1 MKILASDYD
10 GTLRTEELVAEK
22 DIEAIARFRKAG
34 NLFGIVTGRSMESLQ
49 KEIERNGFTYDFI
62 ITNNGGVIY
71 DGDGN
76 LLECMFM
83 EYNHALD
90 IISYIKTLDCVSY
103 VINDGY
109 HRYKFSVDKNQIDH
123 KYGNMPDA
131 SDAEETILDRGKIA
145 QMVVSLNDTILAE
158 EIAHYIN
165 ANFKGYATAFI
176 NVNCV
181 DIVPHGVSKA
191 EGLYYIED
199 HFGLDH
205 DAIYAI
211 GDSFNDLPMLE
222 EFHGST
228 LSHARSVIKEQ
239 IGVVYDSV
247 ADCINEIM
255 KEM

>member
-1 MKILASDYD
+1 MI
-10 GTLRTEELVAEK
+10 R
-22 DIEAIARFRKAG
+22 IAP
-34 NLFGIVTGRSMESLQ
+34 
-49 KEIERNGFTYDFI
+49 
-62 ITNNGGVIY
+62 
-71 DGDGN
+71 
-76 LLECMFM
+76 
-83 EYNHALD
+83 
-90 IISYIKTLDCVSY
+90 VSY
-103 VINDGY
+103 THLDV
-109 HRYKFSVDKNQIDH
+109 YKRQ
-123 KYGNMPDA
+123 
-131 SDAEETILDRGKIA
+131 ILDRGKIA
-145 QMVVSLNDTILAE
+145 QLVVSLNDTILAE

-239 IGVVYDSV
+239 IGVVYDLSLIHIFM
-247 ADCINEIM
+247 CHS
-255 KEM
+255 